1 MDLNQ
6 LLKVPL
12 ALPSTPKVIA
22 RLISEFDRPSP
33 DLRALT
39 QFISTDP
46 ALTSRLLQLANS
58 GYFKL
63 SGRVHSVSEALAIL
77 GLAHVRALVVA
88 AASETSL
95 KAVPGIQLQQFW
107 VYSLNVARVARAL
120 ARVVR
125 QNQQAAY
132 TCGLL
137 HAVGE
142 ITLHVAMPVETA
154 ALNAE
159 VAPLDLRRARAEQ
172 RAWGFNYA
180 QVSAGLAAKWQV
192 PQIMVDALA
201 GHAVPFDN
209 EVYEPL
215 AGILHLAVWRAR
227 AREANLSER
236 EMAVSFPG
244 AVGEVLALDID
255 MVLQQDPIDWTRPR
269 R

>member
-6 LLKVPL
+6 LLKVPM
-12 ALPSTPKVIA
+12 ALPSIPKVIA
-22 RLISEFDRPSP
+22 RLISEFDRPAP
-33 DLRALT
+33 DLRALN

-46 ALTSRLLQLANS
+46 ALTARLLQLANS

-63 SGRVHSVSEALAIL
+63 SGQIHSVSEALAIL
-77 GLAHVRALVVA
+77 GLSHVRALVVA

-125 QNQQAAY
+125 QNQQAAF

-142 ITLHVAMPVETA
+142 ITLHVAMPAEMAT
-154 ALNAE
+154 LNAE
-159 VAPLDLRRARAEQ
+159 LAPLDLRRARAEQ
-172 RAWGFNYA
+172 RVLNLNYA
-180 QVSAGLAAKWQV
+180 HVSAGLAGKWLL
-192 PQIMVDALA
+192 PQTMIDALA
-201 GHAVPFDN
+201 GQAQPFDN
-209 EVYEPL
+209 GVYEPL
-215 AGILHLAVWRAR
+215 AGIIHLAVWRAR

-244 AVGEVLALDID
+244 AVGEILTLDID
-255 MVLQQDPIDWTRPR
+255 LVLQQDPIDWNR
-269 R
+269 RRK